1 MNPLNLVEGVKVD
14 DEDGVDNEPMTYRE
28 DFVISKLDRDYWDWV
43 EDSDFSN
50 RDIEDKIRSL
60 SDD

>member
-1 MNPLNLVEGVKVD
+1 MD